1 MEKLTQVTKQ
11 ELLRK
16 KKNLLIKKS
25 RSGNIGNIDMS
36 DFGKRKLSPGEDK
49 IRKSDMMGG
58 TPLGMSVD
66 EKKKLRR
73 NMILRKQIVRVKEW
87 ANVRLVVL

>member
-16 KKNLLIKKS
+16 EKLANKKS

-66 EKKKLRR
+66 EKKKS
-73 NMILRKQIVRVKEW
+73 
-87 ANVRLVVL
+87 